1 MCKRNAS
8 RLLVTKFPNLALFCL
23 VLHDKISELSM
34 ATQTVDGGMKKTN
47 LLQGCLQEAYFE

>member
-23 VLHDKISELSM
+23 VSHDKISELSI
-34 ATQTVDGGMKKTN
+34 ATQMVDDGYEKDKPLAGMFARG
-47 LLQGCLQEAYFE
+47 LF